1 MKELFENIS
10 SLDFLHFSFKSI
22 NYQTQLAEAQVKTK
36 QLCGCTAH
44 LKQFGAHQVVYVKFN
59 FQFMG
64 GSLGCAEGEKIHRCV
79 EYCIA
84 NKLPL
89 IIDAASGGVRMQE
102 GVLALMQMSSTVTS
116 LNQFKKHQMP
126 SVSIF
131 RDPCFGGT
139 SASFMYQTDIQIGIK
154 GARMGF
160 AGPQV
165 IQNTIFDG
173 DQNKFDSSVPA
184 GFQTIDRQ
192 AEQGFCDLVV
202 KEDELDAKIELLLS
216 ILANQFVPSSQE
228 QDSGKVLDR
237 EEFSYKECRG
247 PLHTAPKVYA
257 DKLVL
262 QRLDF
267 QTDGAIQVSL
277 ANIESGNALLIHN
290 LHDSASAL
298 SGLGTPMGYRQ
309 VAKFVRLASRLN
321 ITTISIVDTAGALP
335 SPEAEDK
342 SQAQA
347 ISDCLAAFS
356 QSKAL
361 IISIITG
368 EGGSGGALA
377 LSGGNVV
384 ACLQKSFYNVISP
397 EGGVSILQH
406 SAYSSSEKD
415 KMKADFSANCEILAQ
430 AQKCY
435 SYDIHQLGIVD
446 ALIPTQNVDVE
457 LKKFVIQQQN
467 LFHGQSGEELVSQ
480 RQNRFRNLTKFAEIA
495 NPEAEFANAMNQITT
510 PVQKAKKV
518 QPAFDSETMK
528 LVQFIAEKTQNNTKK
543 LPTKE
548 IIIPHVTKE
557 LTPIYPTPKQVLLS
571 QGPKAVQE
579 FIKNADHVFIT
590 DTSFRD
596 AHQSLAATRHRKL
609 ELVTAAHL
617 LEKTGM
623 PYQNLF
629 SAECWGGATFDTA
642 LRFLSED
649 PWTRLQKMS
658 KAIPNT
664 LTQMLLRGA
673 NAVGYTRY
681 PDNVIKNFIIEAAK
695 NGMDVFRVFDAFN
708 DLDQMALCVDT
719 VLNETQKL
727 VEVCMCFTGQFLSES
742 ETVYTLN
749 YYKTLAQNIYKRWPN
764 AHFICIKDMAGLVTP
779 QMAEPLISTIM
790 EATEHKIP
798 IHFHT
803 HDTSGGQIAT
813 CMAMARAGVKI
824 IDCASAAMS
833 GLTSQPCMQTFLKF
847 MSQLPADLE
856 SNLQVYDSYW
866 LQVRQLYAQS
876 FETDISTV
884 RAPCADIYT
893 SQIPGGQ
900 ISNLHQQCIQM
911 GLGDRFNELK
921 QMYAT
926 VNELFGNVI
935 KVTPSSKVVGDLAL
949 FMLQNNYTKE
959 SVTDQVAMR
968 GVNFPESTRDF
979 LQGGIG
985 VPHVGFNQDLVR
997 AVFQLTDQE
1006 LQNRKLS
1013 QAVAQPVDL
1022 QQLQMQVQKM
1032 RPYGNSVL
1040 DSLSLAL
1047 YPKVFADFVALE
1059 AKNSRLVPQLPA
1071 AVFMNGMTI
1080 GQSIIINTNQT
1091 LKLARIRNPEVTGDR
1106 TFVFELNG
1114 QTLNVVVKRKIEVKK
1129 EIKMATSNLGDHAS
1143 LVLGMIETTAAQKNE
1158 IVKKGQLLLKI
1169 SSAKLEVK
1177 VTAKRD
1183 GTVKEILKEGDKV
1196 VPGALVALIE

>member
-1 MKELFENIS
+1 MELFENIS

-36 QLCGCTAH
+36 QLCGCSAH
-44 LKQFGAHQVVYVKFN
+44 LKSFGAHKVVYVKFN

-79 EYCIA
+79 DYCIQH
-84 NKLPL
+84 KLPL
-89 IIDAASGGVRMQE
+89 IIDAQSGGVRMQE

-116 LNQFKKHQMP
+116 LDQFKKHQMP
-126 SVSIF
+126 SISIF

-202 KEDELDAKIELLLS
+202 TEEELDSKLELLLS
-216 ILANQFVPSSQE
+216 ILANKFIPSSHDI
-228 QDSGKVLDR
+228 DSQKLLQK

-247 PLHTAPKVYA
+247 PLHTSPSTYV
-257 DKLVL
+257 DQLVL
-262 QRLDF
+262 KKLDF
-267 QTDGAIQVSL
+267 QSDGAIQVSL
-277 ANIESGNALLIHN
+277 GNIESGNALIINSVHN
-290 LHDSASAL
+290 SSSAL
-298 SGLGTPMGYRQ
+298 SGLGTPIGYRQ

-321 ITTISIVDTAGALP
+321 ITIISIVDTAGALP

-377 LSGGNVV
+377 LAGGNVV

-406 SAYSSSEKD
+406 SAYSASEKD
-415 KMKADFSANCEILAQ
+415 KMKSDFSVNCEILAN

-446 ALIPTQNVDVE
+446 ALIPTDNVYSE
-457 LKKFVIQQQN
+457 LKKFIIHQQN
-467 LFHGQSGEELVSQ
+467 VYSQFSGEELVQ
-480 RQNRFRNLTKFAEIA
+480 KRQARFRNLSKFAEIQDIK
-495 NPEAEFANAMNQITT
+495 AEFVSAMNHISV
-510 PVQKAKKV
+510 PSQKAKKV
-518 QPAFDSETMK
+518 QPAIDSETTK
-528 LVQFIAEKTQNNTKK
+528 LVQFIAEKTINNTKK
-543 LPTKE
+543 LSTKE
-548 IIIPHVTKE
+548 IIIPQFTQQVE
-557 LTPIYPTPKQVLLS
+557 PQYPTPKQVLLS
-571 QGPKAVQE
+571 KGPKAVQE
-579 FIKNADHVFIT
+579 FIKNSKHVYIT

-609 ELVTAAHL
+609 ELVTAAHV
-617 LEKTGM
+617 LEKSGM

-642 LRFLSED
+642 LRFLQED
-649 PWTRLQKMS
+649 PWARLKKMS
-658 KAIPNT
+658 SAIPNT

-727 VEVCMCFTGQFLSES
+727 VEVCICFTGELMSEN

-749 YYKTLAQNIYKRWPN
+749 YYKNLASNIYKRWPN

-779 QMAEPLISTIM
+779 QMAEPLITAIQ
-790 EATEHKIP
+790 EATENQIP

-824 IDCASAAMS
+824 IDCASASMS

-847 MSQLPADLE
+847 MDQLSPELE
-856 SNLQVYDSYW
+856 KNLQTYDSYW
-866 LQVRQLYAQS
+866 LQVRQLYAQT

-911 GLGDRFNELK
+911 GLGDRFDELK
-921 QMYAT
+921 RMYAT
-926 VNELFGNVI
+926 VNQLFGNVI

-949 FMLQNNYTKE
+949 FMLQNNYTYE
-959 SVTDQVAMR
+959 QVTDQIQMR

-985 VPHVGFNQDLVR
+985 VPHVGFNQKLVK
-997 AVFQLTDQE
+997 AVFQLTDEE
-1006 LQNRKLS
+1006 LNNRKLS
-1013 QAVAQPVDL
+1013 QAVAQPIDL
-1022 QQLQMQVQKM
+1022 QQLQIQVQKQ

-1040 DSLSLAL
+1040 DSLSAAL
-1047 YPKVFADFVALE
+1047 YPKVFSDFVALE

-1080 GQSIIINTNQT
+1080 GQSIKINTNQT
-1091 LKLARIRNPEVTGDR
+1091 LKLMRIKNPEINGDR
-1106 TFVFELNG
+1106 PLVFELDG
-1114 QTLNVVVKRKIEVKK
+1114 QMMNIVVKRKIEVKK
-1129 EIKMATSNLGDHAS
+1129 EIKMATSNPGDHAS
-1143 LVLGMIETTAAQKNE
+1143 LVLGVIETTAAQKNE

-1177 VTAKRD
+1177 VTAKKD
-1183 GTVKEILKEGDKV
+1183 GIVKDILKEGDKV
-1196 VPGALVALIE
+1196 VPGALVAQIE